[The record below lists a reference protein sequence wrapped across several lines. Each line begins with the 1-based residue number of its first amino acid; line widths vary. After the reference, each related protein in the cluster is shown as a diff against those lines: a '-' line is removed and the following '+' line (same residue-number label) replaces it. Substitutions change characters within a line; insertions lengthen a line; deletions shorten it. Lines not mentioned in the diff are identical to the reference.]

1 MAFEEDLTAFLQE
14 TEFSV
19 PATLVGGVVV
29 QVIFD
34 APHVDMLGA
43 GLMEDTQPSVLG
55 RTVDLGALNHG
66 AALSVNGQNWR
77 VSRNQPDGTG
87 MTRLF
92 LERTA

>member
-1 MAFEEDLTAFLQE
+1 MAFEEDFTAFLQDA
-14 TEFSV
+14 EFSV
-19 PATLVGGVVV
+19 PATLTGGVVV

-43 GLMEDTQPSVLG
+43 GLMEDNQPTVLG

-66 AALSVNGQNWR
+66 AALSVNGQSWR
-77 VSRNQPDGTG
+77 VARNQPDGTG

-92 LERTA
+92 LERVA